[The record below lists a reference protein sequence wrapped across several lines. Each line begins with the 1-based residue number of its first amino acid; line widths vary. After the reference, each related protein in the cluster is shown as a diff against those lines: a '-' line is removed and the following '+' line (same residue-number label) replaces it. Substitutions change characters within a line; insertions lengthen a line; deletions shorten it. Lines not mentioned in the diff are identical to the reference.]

1 METAPLSARD
11 RRFQRGDYH
20 MGLSGVL
27 RLSAVPGDQYLD
39 RSVIGKEGSSSGLDK
54 HRFGGCRPVESPM
67 MKLLSVLLAAV
78 LLGSPLLASA
88 QSNRPVDDSLSDVR
102 ILLSGGRFESALA
115 ILRVLVRDE
124 RADRTN
130 ILFLTGIAALGA
142 AKQKAEK
149 DEREA
154 FLDRAITAFRTI
166 LIESPGLV
174 RVRLE
179 LARAFFLKGDD
190 DLARTHFEQ
199 VLAGRPPPPVVGNI
213 NRFLSQIR
221 ERRRW
226 SSYFGFALAPDSN
239 IGAASES
246 DIVYIFGLPFRREG
260 HTEVSSGVGLSLWG
274 GGEYQYPVTE
284 RTRVRMGVAASR
296 REYANRD
303 FDQTF
308 AAVHLGPRWLLS
320 RNTDVS
326 LLGTA
331 HQRWTA
337 GKRNSHAFGT
347 RLELWRRLSP
357 RLTARG
363 RVSWQNRRYRT
374 NEFQDGPV
382 RSISA
387 GGTLVASPTVRV
399 NGTVGYEHAR
409 TRSERNRNDTRWLR
423 AGVSKA
429 LPRGF
434 TVGAS
439 GELRWTSYGEG
450 WLSVPNRGA
459 RHDRTRILRVSLL
472 NRSWT
477 VFGFSPQVVLVNEA
491 RSTNAQIYDY
501 RRNRAELQ
509 FQRQF

>member
-1 METAPLSARD
+1 MA
-11 RRFQRGDYH
+11 
-20 MGLSGVL
+20 
-27 RLSAVPGDQYLD
+27 
-39 RSVIGKEGSSSGLDK
+39 
-54 HRFGGCRPVESPM
+54 
-67 MKLLSVLLAAV
+67 
-78 LLGSPLLASA
+78 
-88 QSNRPVDDSLSDVR
+88 DVR
-102 ILLSGGRFESALA
+102 TLMSGGRFESALA

-142 AKQKAEK
+142 AEQKAEK

-166 LIESPGLV
+166 LIESPGIV
-174 RVRLE
+174 RARLE
-179 LARAFFLKGDD
+179 LARAFFLKGAD

-213 NRFLSQIR
+213 NRFLSQIQA
-221 ERRRW
+221 RRRW

-246 DIVYIFGLPFRREG
+246 DIVYIFGLPFRRQD
-260 HTEVSSGVGLSLWG
+260 HTEVSSGVGLALWG

-284 RTRVRMGVAASR
+284 ETRLRAGINASR
-296 REYANRD
+296 REYSNRE

-308 AAVHLGPRWLLS
+308 AAIHLGPRWLLS
-320 RNTDVS
+320 RDAEVS

-363 RVSWQNRRYRT
+363 RVSWQNRRYRAG
-374 NEFQDGPV
+374 ESQDGPV

-409 TRSERNRNDTRWLR
+409 TRSERDRNDTRWLR

-439 GELRWTSYGEG
+439 GELRWTRYGEG
-450 WLSVPNRGA
+450 WISVPDRGA
-459 RHDRTRILRVSLL
+459 RRDRTQVLKVSLL
-472 NRSWT
+472 NRSLT

>member
-1 METAPLSARD
+1 MN
-11 RRFQRGDYH
+11 
-20 MGLSGVL
+20 V
-27 RLSAVPGDQYLD
+27 
-39 RSVIGKEGSSSGLDK
+39 
-54 HRFGGCRPVESPM
+54 RFGLLLFVLFASPTI
-67 MKLLSVLLAAV
+67 
-78 LLGSPLLASA
+78 ASA
-88 QSNRPVDDSLSDVR
+88 QPDRPFEASMADVR
-102 ILLSGGRFESALA
+102 TLMSGGRFESALA
-115 ILRVLVRDE
+115 ILRVLERDE

-130 ILFLTGIAALGA
+130 VLFLTGLAAIAAAEQKGA
-142 AKQKAEK
+142 KR
-149 DEREA
+149 EREA
-154 FLDRAITAFRTI
+154 LLDEAITALRTI
-166 LIESPGLV
+166 LIENPGIV
-174 RVRLE
+174 RARLE
-179 LARAFFLKGDD
+179 LARAFFLKGAD

-199 VLAGRPPPPVVGNI
+199 VLAGRPPPPVVANI
-213 NRFLSQIR
+213 NRFLSQIQA
-221 ERRRW
+221 RRRW

-239 IGAASES
+239 IGAVSES

-382 RSISA
+382 RALSA

-409 TRSERNRNDTRWLR
+409 TRSERDRNDTRWLR

-439 GELRWTSYGEG
+439 GELRWTRYGEG
-450 WLSVPNRGA
+450 WISVPDRGA
-459 RHDRTRILRVSLL
+459 RRDRTQVLKVSLL